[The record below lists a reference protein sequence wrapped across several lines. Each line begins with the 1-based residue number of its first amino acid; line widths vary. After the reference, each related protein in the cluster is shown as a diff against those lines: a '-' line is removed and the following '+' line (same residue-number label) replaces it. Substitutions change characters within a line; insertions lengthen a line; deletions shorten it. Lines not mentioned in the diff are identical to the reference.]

1 MGNQKVN
8 NIKLGAFVLSGLVL
22 MIFAFFIIGRNSNIF
37 GNDFKLKVRF
47 SNLNGLTTGNNVL
60 FSGLQAGTVKEI
72 ELIND
77 STIEVTMQI
86 NSKVK
91 SFIHKNAVAAVGTEG
106 LMGNK
111 VVNISTVKGVS
122 QKVEEGDVLQAKNMA
137 NMDEIIEKLSQ
148 TNNNV
153 ASISE
158 VLKGTV
164 LRIDSSAILKL
175 INDESIGI
183 SLKSSLK
190 NVYKMTSNANEM
202 TIGLN
207 RLVSDIRKGKGSAGL
222 LLTDTLMAS
231 TLKDAIVQIR
241 AAGVNANTMTSQMN
255 AIVKDLN
262 YDLTHGKGP
271 INTLLKDSLM
281 GKNISLTM
289 ENLQKGT
296 DGFNQNM
303 EALKHNFLFRGYFRK
318 LERQKKKE
326 QEKLLEASQQK

>member
-1 MGNQKVN
+1 MRNQKVN

-47 SNLNGLTTGNNVL
+47 SNLNGLTEGNNVL

-72 ELIND
+72 EMVND
-77 STIEVTMQI
+77 STIEVSMQI

-111 VVNISTVKGVS
+111 VINISPVKGMS

-190 NVYKMTSNANEM
+190 NIYKITSNANDM

-207 RLVSDIRKGKGSAGL
+207 RMVNDIRNGKGAAGL
-222 LLTDTLMAS
+222 LLTDTLMAG
-231 TLKDAIVQIR
+231 TLKSAVVQIKE
-241 AAGVNANTMTSQMN
+241 ASVNANTMTREMN
-255 AIVKDLN
+255 AMVKDLN
-262 YDLTHGKGP
+262 HDLTNRKGT
-271 INTLLKDSLM
+271 ITTLLKDTLM
-281 GKNISLTM
+281 AKNMILSM

-318 LERQKKKE
+318 LDRQKKKE
-326 QEKLLEASQQK
+326 QENLLEASQHK

>member
-1 MGNQKVN
+1 MANQKVN

-22 MIFAFFIIGRNSNIF
+22 MILAFFIIGKNKNLF
-37 GNDFKLKVRF
+37 GNEFKLKVRF
-47 SNLNGLTTGNNVL
+47 SNLNGLTEGNNVL

-91 SFIHKNAVAAVGTEG
+91 TFIHKNAVAAVGTEG

-111 VVNISTVKGVS
+111 VVNISPVKGIS
-122 QKVEEGDVLQAKNMA
+122 RKVAEGDLLQAKNMA

-175 INDESIGI
+175 INDEAIGI
-183 SLKSSLK
+183 SLKGSLEK
-190 NVYKMTSNANEM
+190 IYQTTSNANQM
-202 TIGLN
+202 TFELN
-207 RLVSDIRKGKGSAGL
+207 QLVSGIRKGKGTAGM
-222 LLTDTLMAS
+222 LLTDTLMAA
-231 TLKDAIVQIR
+231 TLQDAVLQIR
-241 AAGVNANTMTSQMN
+241 RAGVNANEMTRQMN
-255 AIVKDLN
+255 ATVKDLSHT
-262 YDLTHGKGP
+262 LTDGKGP
-271 INTLLKDSLM
+271 VNTLLKDSSM
-281 GKNISLTM
+281 AKNISLTM

-303 EALKHNFLFRGYFRK
+303 EALKHNFLFRGYFRG
-318 LERQKKKE
+318 LEREKKKE
-326 QEKLLEASQQK
+326 QARLLEVPQKK

>member
-8 NIKLGAFVLSGLVL
+8 NIKLGAFVLSALVL
-22 MIFAFFIIGRNSNIF
+22 MILAFFIIGRNNNIF

-47 SNLNGLTTGNNVL
+47 SNLNGLTKGNNVL
-60 FSGLQAGTVKEI
+60 FSGLQAGTVKEV

-91 SFIHKNAVAAVGTEG
+91 SFIHKNALAAVGTEG

-111 VVNISTVKGVS
+111 VINISPVKGIS
-122 QKVEEGDVLQAKNMA
+122 QKVGEGDLLQAKNMA
-137 NMDEIIEKLSQ
+137 NMDEIIEKLAQ

-190 NVYKMTSNANEM
+190 NIYKMTSNANEM

-207 RLVSDIRKGKGSAGL
+207 HMVHDIRNGKGTAGL
-222 LLTDTLMAS
+222 LLTDTLMAG
-231 TLKDAIVQIR
+231 TLRDAVVQIR
-241 AAGVNANTMTSQMN
+241 AAGVNASMMTRRMNTM
-255 AIVKDLN
+255 VKDLN
-262 YDLTHGKGP
+262 HDLTNGKGP
-271 INTLLKDSLM
+271 VNTLLKDSLM
-281 GKNISLTM
+281 ARNISLTI

-303 EALKHNFLFRGYFRK
+303 EALKHNFLFRGYFKK
-318 LERQKKKE
+318 LDRQKKKE
-326 QEKLLEASQQK
+326 QAELLENSQQK

>member
-1 MGNQKVN
+1 MKNQEVN
-8 NIKLGAFVLSGLVL
+8 NIKLGAFVLSGLIL
-22 MIFAFFIIGRNSNIF
+22 MILAFFMIGKNNNIF

-47 SNLNGLTTGNNVL
+47 SNLNGLTEGNNVL

-72 ELIND
+72 QLIND
-77 STIEVTMQI
+77 STIEVIMQI

-91 SFIHKNAVAAVGTEG
+91 TFINKNSVASVGTEG

-111 VVNISTVKGVS
+111 VINISPVKGIS
-122 QKVEEGDVLQAKNMA
+122 KKVVEGDVLKAKNIA

-175 INDESIGI
+175 INDETIGI
-183 SLKSSLK
+183 NLKASLQ
-190 NVYKMTSNANEM
+190 NIYKATNNANIM
-202 TIGLN
+202 TVGLN
-207 RLVSDIRKGKGSAGL
+207 KIIDDIRKGKGSAGV
-222 LLTDTLMAS
+222 LLTDTIMAS
-231 TLKDAIVQIR
+231 KLKDAAIQIKS
-241 AAGVNANTMTSQMN
+241 AGTNANLMALEMN
-255 AIVKDLN
+255 TIVKKIN
-262 YDLTHGKGP
+262 YDLNKGNGP
-271 INTLLKDSLM
+271 VNTLLKDSLM
-281 GKNISLTM
+281 AKNIKQTVD
-289 ENLQKGT
+289 NLQRGT

-303 EALKHNFLFRGYFRK
+303 EALKHNFFFRGYFRG

-326 QEKLLEASQQK
+326 QAKLLEAAKKN

>member
-1 MGNQKVN
+1 MRNQKVN

-22 MIFAFFIIGRNSNIF
+22 LIFAFFIIGRNSNIF

-47 SNLNGLTTGNNVL
+47 SNLNGLTEGNNVL

-91 SFIHKNAVAAVGTEG
+91 SFINKNAVAAVGTEG

-111 VVNISTVKGVS
+111 VINISPIKGVS
-122 QKVEEGDVLQAKNMA
+122 QKVVEGDVLQAKNIA

-183 SLKSSLK
+183 SLKSSLE
-190 NVYKMTSNANEM
+190 NIYKTTANANEM

-207 RLVSDIRKGKGSAGL
+207 RMINDIRKGKGTAGL
-222 LLTDTLMAS
+222 LLTDTLMAV
-231 TLKDAIVQIR
+231 TLRDAVVQIR
-241 AAGVNANTMTSQMN
+241 SASVNANSMTRQMN
-255 AIVKDLN
+255 SMVKDLN
-262 YDLTHGKGP
+262 DDLTNRKGP
-271 INTLLKDSLM
+271 VSTLLRDTLM

-303 EALKHNFLFRGYFRK
+303 EALKHNFLFRGYFKK
-318 LERQKKKE
+318 LDRQKKKE
-326 QEKLLEASQQK
+326 QQELLEASQQK